1 VRQTTIRAGL
11 SVTIERLNEYDA
23 SKECRIENAEL
34 QFKFGILNSAFSI
47 YLGRLSNF
55 GLDTRKT
62 KVYKFLRRTVP
73 QFGVKVMTTTVK
85 IEKIG
90 DKFVLPL
97 SEQMLDKLGVSNGGE
112 IEATDF
118 EDRIELRGAQKGD
131 ERKREFRKLA
141 DEMFEDYKELFT
153 ALAEGA
159 K

>member
-1 VRQTTIRAGL
+1 
-11 SVTIERLNEYDA
+11 
-23 SKECRIENAEL
+23 
-34 QFKFGILNSAFSI
+34 
-47 YLGRLSNF
+47 
-55 GLDTRKT
+55 
-62 KVYKFLRRTVP
+62 
-73 QFGVKVMTTTVK
+73 MTTTVK